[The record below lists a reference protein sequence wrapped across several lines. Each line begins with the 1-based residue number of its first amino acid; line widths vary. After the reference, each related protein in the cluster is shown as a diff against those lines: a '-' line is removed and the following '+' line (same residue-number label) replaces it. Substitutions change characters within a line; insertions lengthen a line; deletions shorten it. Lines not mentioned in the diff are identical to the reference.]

1 MAVAQEIINFT
12 SMNVAEKKIVIKNI
26 LKAFGYKDRIEIISD
41 WTSAN
46 HELKT
51 KAKYVLIVFWCL
63 KFENFSEKLIG
74 KKTVEVFKIIWT
86 KITTFF
92 KRRVSIMLWSF
103 SS

>member
-12 SMNVAEKKIVIKNI
+12 SMNFAEKKIVIKNI

-51 KAKYVLIVFWCL
+51 KAKCFNCFLM
-63 KFENFSEKLIG
+63 
-74 KKTVEVFKIIWT
+74 FKI
-86 KITTFF
+86 
-92 KRRVSIMLWSF
+92 
-103 SS
+103 